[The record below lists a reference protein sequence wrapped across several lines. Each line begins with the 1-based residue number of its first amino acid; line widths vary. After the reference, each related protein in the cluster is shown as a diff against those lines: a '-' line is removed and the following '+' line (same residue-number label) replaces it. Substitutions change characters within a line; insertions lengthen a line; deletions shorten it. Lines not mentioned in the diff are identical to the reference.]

1 MNLIIAN
8 GPHKKNKLK
17 IEDNMKYTTNKEQ
30 TWMRDATGT
39 EGLLDLIKELGDNS
53 NKTMI
58 EIGSFV
64 GESTVLFAQHFKEVI
79 AIDSFEAGYDP
90 LDPTSYLFEFKNV
103 YETYLD
109 RTGDHQN
116 IQTIVST
123 SDAAVDFLKG
133 PKYDFV
139 YIDGLHTYEGVK
151 TDIINYLPLVKEG
164 GVIGGHDYTMQHKHL
179 EGVYNA
185 VNEMFGA
192 PDKVFKD
199 NSWIKYI

>member
-1 MNLIIAN
+1 
-8 GPHKKNKLK
+8 
-17 IEDNMKYTTNKEQ
+17 MKYTTNKDQ
-30 TWMRDATGT
+30 TWMRDATST

-53 NKTMI
+53 DKTMI

-64 GESTVLFAQHFKEVI
+64 GESTVLFAQSFKKVI
-79 AIDSFEAGYDP
+79 AVDPFLADYDP

-109 RTGDHQN
+109 RTGAHEN

-123 SDAAVDFLKG
+123 SDDAVKKLG
-133 PKYDFV
+133 GLKYDFI
-139 YIDGLHTYEGVK
+139 YIDGLHTYDGVK
-151 TDIINYLPLVKEG
+151 TDIINYLPLVKKG
-164 GVIGGHDYTMQHKHL
+164 GVIGGHDYTDQHEHL
-179 EGVYNA
+179 VGVYKA
-185 VNEMFGA
+185 VNEMFGK

>member
-1 MNLIIAN
+1 
-8 GPHKKNKLK
+8 
-17 IEDNMKYTTNKEQ
+17 MKYTTNKDQ
-30 TWMRDATGT
+30 TWMRDAAGT

-53 NKTMI
+53 EKTMI

-64 GESTVLFAQHFKEVI
+64 GESTVLFAQSFKKVI
-79 AIDSFEAGYDP
+79 AIDPFLADYDP
-90 LDPTSYLFEFKNV
+90 ADPTSYLFEFKNV
-103 YETYLD
+103 FQTYLD

-123 SDAAVDFLKG
+123 SDDAVSKLEG
-133 PKYDFV
+133 SKYDFI

-164 GVIGGHDYTMQHKHL
+164 GVIGGHDYTMEHKHL
-179 EGVYNA
+179 VGVYEA

>member
-1 MNLIIAN
+1 
-8 GPHKKNKLK
+8 
-17 IEDNMKYTTNKEQ
+17 MKYETNKDQ
-30 TWMRDATGT
+30 TWMRDQEST

-53 NKTMI
+53 DKTMV

-64 GESTVLFAQHFKEVI
+64 GESTVLFAQSFKKVI
-79 AIDSFEAGYDP
+79 AIDPFLADYDP

-103 YETYLD
+103 YDTYLD
-109 RTGDHQN
+109 RTSAYPN
-116 IQTIVST
+116 IQTLTMT
-123 SDAAVDFLKG
+123 SDAAADILNEQQF
-133 PKYDFV
+133 DFV

-151 TDIINYLPLVKEG
+151 TDIINYLPKVKDG
-164 GVIGGHDYTMQHKHL
+164 GVIGGHDYTNQHEHL
-179 EGVYNA
+179 VGVYKA

>member
-1 MNLIIAN
+1 
-8 GPHKKNKLK
+8 
-17 IEDNMKYTTNKEQ
+17 MKYTTNKEQ
-30 TWMRDATGT
+30 TWMRDQVST

-53 NKTMI
+53 EKTMI

-64 GESTVLFAQHFKEVI
+64 GESTVLFAQSFKKVI
-79 AIDSFEAGYDP
+79 AIDPFLADYDP

-123 SDAAVDFLKG
+123 SDDAVEKLG
-133 PKYDFV
+133 GLKYDFV

-151 TDIINYLPLVKEG
+151 TDITNYLPLVKEG
-164 GVIGGHDYTMQHKHL
+164 GVIGGHDYTNRIPHL
-179 EGVYNA
+179 VGVYEA
-185 VNEMFGA
+185 VNEMFGK

>member
-1 MNLIIAN
+1 
-8 GPHKKNKLK
+8 
-17 IEDNMKYTTNKEQ
+17 MKYTTNKEQ
-30 TWMRDATGT
+30 TWMRDAAGT

-53 NKTMI
+53 DKTMI

-64 GESTVLFAQHFKEVI
+64 GESTVLFARSFKKVI
-79 AIDSFEAGYDP
+79 AVDPFLAGYDP
-90 LDPTSYLFEFKNV
+90 ADPTSYSFEFKNV

-116 IQTIVST
+116 IETIVST

-133 PKYDFV
+133 PKYDFI
-139 YIDGLHTYEGVK
+139 YLDGLHTYDGVK
-151 TDIINYLPLVKEG
+151 TDIINYLPLVKDG
-164 GVIGGHDYTMQHKHL
+164 GVIGGHDYTNKIPHL
-179 EGVYNA
+179 VGVYDA

>member
-1 MNLIIAN
+1 
-8 GPHKKNKLK
+8 
-17 IEDNMKYTTNKEQ
+17 MKYETNKDQ
-30 TWMRDATGT
+30 TWMRDKEST

-53 NKTMI
+53 AKTMI

-64 GESTVLFAQHFKEVI
+64 GESTVLFAQSFKEVI
-79 AIDSFEAGYDP
+79 AVDPFMEGYDD

-103 YETYLD
+103 YQTYLD

-116 IQTIVST
+116 IKTIVST
-123 SDAAVDFLKG
+123 SDDAVEKLQG
-133 PKYDFV
+133 SKYDFI

-151 TDIINYLPLVKEG
+151 TDIQNYLPLVKDG
-164 GVIGGHDYTMQHKHL
+164 GVIGGHDYTNEHEHL
-179 EGVYNA
+179 VGVYKA